1 MDVGVVD
8 VEAVGVVDAVE
19 VTSCQS
25 HKRGYLL
32 VVAVVEG
39 GVETASAGDAEP
51 GRVTHVE

>member
-1 MDVGVVD
+1 MVD